1 MVGKSELWERREVEI
16 EGRSALLISYRIGG
30 SYLVQV
36 EARHSGELIAR
47 AMGETLFETQIE
59 ALDTALKHLDFA
71 FGNAELAVGA

>member
-1 MVGKSELWERREVEI
+1 
-16 EGRSALLISYRIGG
+16 
-30 SYLVQV
+30 LVQV